1 MTPKQIWS
9 SALAIGVGLGVVGT
23 LVAATFNVLTIKT
36 ASGHCSGEECQIR
49 IDVVDCPKGLID
61 VRPDTASIG
70 NAKQIKWTIMTDGYA
85 FTADGIQ
92 ISGSD
97 FKNDPGLM
105 PSAGDK
111 MWRIHDDARITNNTT
126 KYTVQLKPTTGAN
139 CAPKDPYIFN
149 E

>member
-1 MTPKQIWS
+1 MTPKQIWWS
-9 SALAIGVGLGVVGT
+9 GLAIGFGLGLGGI
-23 LVAATFNVLTIKT
+23 LVALKSDVMTIKT
-36 ASGHCSGEECQIR
+36 GFGHCSGSECQIR
-49 IDVVDCPKGLID
+49 IDVVDCAKGLID
-61 VRPDTASIG
+61 VTPDTAGIAS
-70 NAKQIKWTIMTDGYA
+70 AKHIKWTIATAGYA

-105 PSAGDK
+105 PSTGDK